1 MATTK
6 IAKLEPV
13 DLKLEVV
20 VVGVS
25 DLDRAK
31 AFYQNLG
38 WRLDADF
45 SNGTD
50 FRIIQVTP
58 PRSPA
63 AIIFGKGIVSPKP
76 GSVTALVLAVDDVD
90 AARDDLI
97 ARSRRERGLPLCRRP
112 L

>member
-76 GSVTALVLAVDDVD
+76 GSVTGVERFLAVGF
-90 AARDDLI
+90 AAAQRQTLRDT
-97 ARSRRERGLPLCRRP
+97 AQSMPL
-112 L
+112 

>member
-20 VVGVS
+20 VLGVS
-25 DLDRAK
+25 DVDRRRPSTRIFA
-31 AFYQNLG
+31 

-63 AIIFGKGIVSPKP
+63 RS
-76 GSVTALVLAVDDVD
+76 SS
-90 AARDDLI
+90 ARE
-97 ARSRRERGLPLCRRP
+97 SCRPILDR
-112 L
+112 